1 MRHCSQEEKAA
12 LEAQMR
18 EREAELLPMY
28 RQVAVQFADL
38 HDTAWRMHDKACIVV
53 SVVSVLV

>member
-1 MRHCSQEEKAA
+1 
-12 LEAQMR
+12 MR

-38 HDTAWRMHDKACIVV
+38 RDTAWRMHDKACIVV